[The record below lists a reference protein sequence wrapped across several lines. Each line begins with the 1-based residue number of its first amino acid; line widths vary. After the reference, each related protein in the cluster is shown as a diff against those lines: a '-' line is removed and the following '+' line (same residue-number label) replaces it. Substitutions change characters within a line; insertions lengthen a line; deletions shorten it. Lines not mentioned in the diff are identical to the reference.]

1 MLSTRQK
8 GILISCFFL
17 SCVLIVAFSVQKI
30 IFPAKDNRVGE
41 EISKKFMDNPGGEE
55 ISKRVMAIVE
65 SRIATSQEIGSSQ
78 VMITDTRQTE
88 AKRCDRNDIKNLM
101 VKHSQSQQG
110 EDAYLVQ
117 HFFKGLCGGI
127 YVELGALDGV
137 TYSNTHFFRH
147 ALAWKGALIEPN
159 TKSFKKLKKNRA
171 PRDDVFNAAVC
182 ANKQMVH
189 FLEDGGNGAISGV
202 VEFMAPTFVRRW
214 HTKTNPKATL
224 TKIMCESLS
233 GILMQSNVVGS
244 VHVDFL
250 SVDVEGGEFEVI
262 KTLDFNKH
270 QFGVIL
276 YEADEHNPVKNE
288 ALKSFLVSNGYPFFG
303 HYQHSN
309 YHVNKNWGEI
319 YSNVL
324 A

>member
-1 MLSTRQK
+1 MLSTRQR
-8 GILISCFFL
+8 GFSISCFFL
-17 SCVLIVAFSVQKI
+17 FCVLLVTFSMQKI
-30 IFPAKDNRVGE
+30 IFPTKDNRVGE
-41 EISKKFMDNPGGEE
+41 EISEKFMDNPKGEE
-55 ISKRVMAIVE
+55 ISKKVFAILE
-65 SRIATSQEIGSSQ
+65 SRMAASQEIGSSQ
-78 VMITDTRQTE
+78 IMITDTRQTE
-88 AKRCDRNDIKNLM
+88 AKQCEHDDIKGLM
-101 VKHSQSQQG
+101 AKHSQSQQG
-110 EDAYLVQ
+110 EDAYLVK

-137 TYSNTHFFRH
+137 TYSNTHFFSR

-159 TKSFKKLKKNRA
+159 TKSFKKLEKNRA
-171 PRDDVFNAAVC
+171 PHDDVFNAAVC

-202 VEFMAPTFVRRW
+202 VEFMAPTFAKRW
-214 HTKTNPKATL
+214 HTETNPKATL

-244 VHVDFL
+244 AHVDFL

-288 ALKSFLVSNGYPFFG
+288 ALKSFLASKGYPFFG
-303 HYQHSN
+303 HYQNSN
-309 YHVNKNWGEI
+309 YHVNKKWGEI
-319 YSNVL
+319 YGNVL